1 MKSTSL
7 LQKYIGI
14 SILYLLLIV
23 LGQTVIAWFMKPFLI
38 PFLILAVWN
47 ATYFKTKKIL
57 ITALFFSWIGDS
69 VLLFADRAEIYFII
83 GLVSFLVSHLVY
95 IMLFTKQIKRENKKT
110 TAVFW
115 IGVTA
120 IIIYLMMMLF
130 LLIPTL
136 GNLKIP
142 VFVYALVLSTM
153 LLFAFKGFFLWDK
166 KAAWSILIGAIVFV
180 ASDSIL
186 AFDKFYQKLE
196 LSSILI
202 MSTYLLAQYLI
213 VKGVLLLN
221 KNA

>member
-1 MKSTSL
+1 MKSSSL
-7 LQKYIGI
+7 LQTYIGI
-14 SILYLLLIV
+14 SILYLLFIM
-23 LGQTVIAWFMKPFLI
+23 LGQTDIAWFMKPFLI
-38 PFLILAVWN
+38 PFLMLAVWFAPN
-47 ATYFKTKKIL
+47 FVSRKFL
-57 ITALFFSWIGDS
+57 ISALLFSWIGDI
-69 VLLFADRAEIYFII
+69 VLLFTDRAEIYFII

-95 IMLFTKQIKRENKKT
+95 ILLFTKQIKRENTKT

-153 LLFAFKGFFLWDK
+153 LLFAFKGFFLWKK
-166 KAAWSILIGAIVFV
+166 KAAWSILIGAVIFV

-202 MSTYLLAQYLI
+202 MTTYLLAQFLI
-213 VKGVLLLN
+213 VRGVLLLN
-221 KNA
+221 KKI

>member
-1 MKSTSL
+1 MKSTTLLKCYVGVSL
-7 LQKYIGI
+7 LYILI
-14 SILYLLLIV
+14 ILLDQLA
-23 LGQTVIAWFMKPFLI
+23 IAWFMKPVLI
-38 PFLILAVWN
+38 PFLMIAVWYAPN
-47 ATYFKTKKIL
+47 FASKKIL
-57 ITALFFSWIGDS
+57 ISALLFSWIGDII
-69 VLLFADRAEIYFII
+69 LLFADRAEIYFII

-95 IMLFTKQIKRENKKT
+95 ILLFTKQIKRENKKT

-115 IGVTA
+115 IGITA

-166 KAAWSILIGAIVFV
+166 KAAWSILIGAVIFV

-196 LSSILI
+196 MSSLLI
-202 MSTYLLAQYLI
+202 MTTYLLAQFFI
-213 VKGVLLLN
+213 VRGVLLLN
-221 KNA
+221 KKV

>member
-7 LQKYIGI
+7 LQTDIGI
-14 SILYLLLIV
+14 SILYLQLIV
-23 LGQTVIAWFMKPFLI
+23 LGQTEIAWFMKPFLI
-38 PFLILAVWN
+38 PFLMLAVWK
-47 ATYFKTKKIL
+47 AAHFKTKKIL
-57 ITALFFSWIGDS
+57 ITALFFSWIGDG

-95 IMLFTKQIKRENKKT
+95 ILLFTKQIKREKTKT

-115 IGVTA
+115 IGVTV
-120 IIIYLMMMLF
+120 IISYLMMMLF

-136 GNLKIP
+136 GDLKIA

-153 LLFAFKGFFLWDK
+153 LLFAFKGFFLWKK
-166 KAAWSILIGAIVFV
+166 KAAWSILIGAVIFV

-213 VKGVLLLN
+213 VKGILMLN